1 MDKLSITKTLRKDFP
16 KSIKIDCNWVKRV
29 QRNCLDL
36 KKECTMKAK
45 HLSFLSAACIAAL
58 CSTSFAYTIEGTVKD
73 DQGKALKDVSVSLL
87 KEGKT
92 ATTDD
97 QGKFSIHED
106 EVVTPPDSQDVAI
119 RSAYKN
125 SIGYISINNGILS
138 YSQSSKSPVQVKI
151 FNSLGSQVFKSSLTG
166 SGSLDLSTKVKARG
180 TYFAQVA
187 VGSAK
192 QTLKFTTDGSYSSS
206 LGAQRADALMKDAQ
220 QGEAIRF
227 IATDFDTLTIPLGT
241 LDTTLDVKLTKSVPA
256 EQTFKFG
263 YALKN
268 EPRKSKG
275 CGTNSTLR
283 SSGNV
288 ENGQK
293 FNINVGGKNRL
304 FFITLPKNYDNNKPH
319 KLLIANH
326 CMGSHAEDFVH
337 HTPDYDHPTP
347 YYGQQKLDKNGD
359 YIFVAPQGNDNGTW
373 NGKEDHQFVDEMI
386 TAMYDNYCIDTTRV
400 FATGFS
406 FGAMFTNSLAQ
417 DLQERLRAVAVYAT
431 ADYNIWLPSAGSG
444 RYDAKNLPIA
454 WMGVHGKRD
463 GVCNYDRAKTSA
475 LPRILKRN
483 GKADANGNF
492 TDASSEKPQEFN
504 GTAGHLCYDFKNVDE
519 RFPVKWCSWNGEHQ
533 WTAHDGSNTG
543 TGQGWQNTWVP
554 DEVHKFFEQF

>member
-1 MDKLSITKTLRKDFP
+1 
-16 KSIKIDCNWVKRV
+16 
-29 QRNCLDL
+29 
-36 KKECTMKAK
+36 MKAK
-45 HLSFLSAACIAAL
+45 RLSFVTAACVAAL
-58 CSTSFAYTIEGTVKD
+58 CSTSFAYTISGKVSD
-73 DQGKALKDVSVSLL
+73 DQGKAIKDVDVSLL

-92 ATTDD
+92 AKTDD
-97 QGKFSIHED
+97 EGKFTIHED
-106 EVVTPPDSQDVAI
+106 ENVGIHP
-119 RSAYKN
+119 AYKN
-125 SIGYISINNGILS
+125 SVGYISINNGVLS
-138 YSQSSKSPVQVKI
+138 YSQSSTSPVQVKI
-151 FNSLGSQVFKSSLTG
+151 YNSLGNQVFKKTLHG
-166 SGSLDLSTKVKARG
+166 SGTYDLSKGLEARG
-180 TYFAQVA
+180 TYFAQVS
-187 VGSAK
+187 VGSATQK
-192 QTLKFTTDGSYSSS
+192 FKFTTDGSFESSFGS
-206 LGAQRADALMKDAQ
+206 QANALMKDAQ
-220 QGEAIRF
+220 KDEAIQF
-227 IATDFDTLTIPLGT
+227 VATDYDTLTIKLGT
-241 LDTTLDVKLTKSVPA
+241 LDTTLNVKLAKTAPA
-256 EQTFKFG
+256 EETFKFG
-263 YALKN
+263 YALGN

-275 CGTNSTLR
+275 CGKA
-283 SSGNV
+283 SSLKSNRKV
-288 ENGQK
+288 ENGEQ
-293 FNINVGGKNRL
+293 FSINVGGKNRT
-304 FFITLPKNYDNNKPH
+304 FFITLPSNYDNTKPH

-326 CMGSHAEDFVH
+326 CMGSKAEDFVH

-386 TAMYDNYCIDTTRV
+386 TTMFDNYCIDTTRV

-431 ADYNIWLPSAGSG
+431 ADYNIWLPSAGTG
-444 RYDAKNLPIA
+444 RYDAKDLPIA

-554 DEVHKFFEQF
+554 EEVHKFFEQF